1 LLWRQTSTSFGI
13 FPNLVVPMDT
23 GAFTFLCM
31 WPVDVGHTE
40 LELRWY
46 APAWDGDE
54 VPDAHADRM
63 ELFATVMAQDT
74 ANMAPIQASVASSGI
89 DAFHIGWHERLI
101 HHFHR
106 AVDLAV
112 GADDVPDGLA
122 VSDAL
127 DGYVVD

>member
-1 LLWRQTSTSFGI
+1 MQVNADLSQLA
-13 FPNLVVPMDT
+13 LVRHADLAYVASPSAGVSRGM
-23 GAFTFLCM
+23 LS
-31 WPVDVGHTE
+31 
-40 LELRWY
+40 R
-46 APAWDGDE
+46 DGDE
-54 VPDAHADRM
+54 VPEAHTGRM

-74 ANMAPIQASVASSGI
+74 ANMGPIQASVASSGI

-106 AVDLAV
+106 AVDLAI
-112 GADDVPDGLA
+112 GATDVPDGLA